1 MRIGVI
7 TFPGSIDER
16 ETAAAI
22 AAAGAEPIELW
33 HNEAN
38 LARVDAV
45 VLPGGAAHGNYL
57 RPGALAA
64 LAPIMTRVISA
75 ADSGLPVLGISNGF
89 QILCEARLLPG
100 AFVANTG
107 ARFRSAPERLIF
119 ANTQT
124 AFTSLFEAGDE
135 IVLPVRT
142 GAGTLV
148 ADAETIAQIESAGHV
163 VARFED
169 DSLGSTN
176 QIAAVRNEAGNVL
189 GIMASP
195 EQSIEVGFTPE
206 DPATRLPTAPDGL
219 KFFES
224 LVSALAA

>member
-16 ETAAAI
+16 ETAAAVE
-22 AAAGAEPIELW
+22 AAGAEPIELW

-64 LAPIMTRVISA
+64 QAPIMTRVISA
-75 ADSGLPVLGISNGF
+75 AESGLPVLGISNGF

-100 AFVANTG
+100 ALVANDG
-107 ARFRSAPERLIF
+107 ARFRSAAERLTF
-119 ANTQT
+119 ENVVTPFTREFSADQT
-124 AFTSLFEAGDE
+124 

-142 GAGTLV
+142 GAGAFI
-148 ADAETIAQIESAGHV
+148 ADEQTIANIEAAGQV

-169 DSLGSTN
+169 DPIGSTN

-189 GIMASP
+189 GIIGSP
-195 EQSIEVGFTPE
+195 EQSIEAGFTPE
-206 DPATRLPTAPDGL
+206 DPVTKLPAPADGL
-219 KFFES
+219 KFFTS
-224 LVSALAA
+224 LVAALA